1 MVAKIALRFGGL
13 LFAAW
18 VFGLGSDCTG
28 QVIYQP
34 VAPSVVVGGYAA
46 YPPPY
51 AYGPRRASRFAARYG
66 YPAAPPVRV
75 YVPGGIYG
83 YPYYGYPN
91 YGYLYRPPY
100 VAQPVQVAP
109 PTELPPEPINNGLE
123 PIPAP
128 PSEP

>member
-1 MVAKIALRFGGL
+1 MFAKNALRFGCL
-13 LFAAW
+13 LAAAW
-18 VFGLGSDCTG
+18 LFSRGSDCAG
-28 QVIYQP
+28 QVFYP
-34 VAPSVVVGGYAA
+34 SVAPGVYVGGYAA

-51 AYGPRRASRFAARYG
+51 AYGPRRAYRYAVRYG
-66 YPAAPPVRV
+66 YPAAPPIRV

-91 YGYLYRPPY
+91 HGYLYRPPHA
-100 VAQPVQVAP
+100 AQPAQAAP
-109 PTELPPEPINNGLE
+109 PTELPMEPTTPGPE